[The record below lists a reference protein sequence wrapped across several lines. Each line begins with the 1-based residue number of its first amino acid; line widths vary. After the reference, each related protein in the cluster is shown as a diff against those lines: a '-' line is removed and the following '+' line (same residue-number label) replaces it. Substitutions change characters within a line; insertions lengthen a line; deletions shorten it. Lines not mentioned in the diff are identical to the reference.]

1 MLALAIFVI
10 FAVIMFLAVL
20 AAQVFAVHQIAK
32 RMKPGTHKIWP
43 IGIVF
48 LYVPL
53 LTAGTALNANNFGSS
68 TAQMMAFVNFIPGIL
83 PIAIVWWRFEYW
95 DLSSESPVFGR
106 EAAERHAR
114 HKQPNQQRPVQ

>member
-1 MLALAIFVI
+1 MLASAIFVI

-68 TAQMMAFVNFIPGIL
+68 TAQMLALVNLIPGII
-83 PIAIVWWRFEYW
+83 PIAVIWWRFDYW
-95 DLSSESPVFGR
+95 DLSSERPVFGR
-106 EAAERHAR
+106 EAAERRA
-114 HKQPNQQRPVQ
+114 QTTQQRPVQ